1 MTDWSGMETTVATN
15 SDHAHGSLVGLI
27 AAMESVAPTR
37 TSPDRAPS
45 GMTVF
50 RTPEKNT
57 VMPPLM
63 VRKFIFTYIYMLCV
77 GMKWRICYLTV
88 CYI

>member
-1 MTDWSGMETTVATN
+1 METTVATN

-27 AAMESVAPTR
+27 AAMESTAPTR
-37 TSPDRAPS
+37 TSLDRAPS
-45 GMTVF
+45 GMTDF
-50 RTPEKNT
+50 GTPEKNT

-63 VRKFIFTYIYMLCV
+63 VRKFIFAYIYMFCV
-77 GMKWRICYLTV
+77 GIKWRICYVTV